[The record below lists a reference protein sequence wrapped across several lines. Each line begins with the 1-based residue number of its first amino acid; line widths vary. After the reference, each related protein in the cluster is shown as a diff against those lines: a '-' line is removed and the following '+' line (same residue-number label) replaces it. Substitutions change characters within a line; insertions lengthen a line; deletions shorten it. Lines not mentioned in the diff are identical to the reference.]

1 MYSCNKSVFRK
12 YLPQEVVVVQYL
24 RQILYMEEL
33 RHQGLYEGSIITK
46 KNRKLNLEVWHLCL
60 RKKSTQELGSVTWPV
75 KLTGTVLWG
84 TTEGSVGVLSQLWIV
99 ADPLLFVCHTAVT
112 PPY

>member
-46 KNRKLNLEVWHLCL
+46 KTRKLNLEV
-60 RKKSTQELGSVTWPV
+60 
-75 KLTGTVLWG
+75 
-84 TTEGSVGVLSQLWIV
+84 
-99 ADPLLFVCHTAVT
+99 
-112 PPY
+112 